1 MIIST
6 TVPPTEADVLRA
18 AAQALEEQEALQ
30 QAQRALDDRL
40 RSIARQFDA
49 ATGSRGTS
57 TDGLRRMCRM
67 GGLL

>member
-1 MIIST
+1 MLMTST
-6 TVPPTEADVLRA
+6 ARPTEADVLRA